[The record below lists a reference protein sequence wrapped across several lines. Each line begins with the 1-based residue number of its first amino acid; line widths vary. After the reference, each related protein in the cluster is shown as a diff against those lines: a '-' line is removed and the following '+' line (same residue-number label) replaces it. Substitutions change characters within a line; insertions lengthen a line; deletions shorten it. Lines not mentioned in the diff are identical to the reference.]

1 MKQSTGVTLVVTEE
15 TYWPIPTATGSVRCV
30 FLVVVSLL
38 LNFVD
43 CVPMGY
49 QTLGTIGASTRRT
62 PLTSFTKT
70 VQQGETRLEPF
81 SDFPKCNWARLELLA
96 SPMVQNLRDTT
107 PHKPLASPHG
117 TTLIKPSARA

>member
-1 MKQSTGVTLVVTEE
+1 ML
-15 TYWPIPTATGSVRCV
+15 TATGLVRCV

-38 LNFVD
+38 IYFVD

-49 QTLGTIGASTRRT
+49 QTLGMVGASTRRT

-70 VQQGETRLEPF
+70 VQRGETPLKP
-81 SDFPKCNWARLELLA
+81 LA
-96 SPMVQNLRDTT
+96 SPMVQALRGTT

-117 TTLIKPSARA
+117 TTPIKPSTRA